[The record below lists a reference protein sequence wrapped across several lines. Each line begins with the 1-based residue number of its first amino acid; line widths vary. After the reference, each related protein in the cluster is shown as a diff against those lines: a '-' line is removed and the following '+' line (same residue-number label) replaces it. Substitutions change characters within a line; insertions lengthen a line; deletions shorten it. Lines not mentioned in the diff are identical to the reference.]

1 MSALILHPE
10 LLNSII
16 WSQFVQRSGLSDW
29 YFTRQIDRPNTQ
41 IYFLGFSDF
50 HRWLG
55 TYIHSLVSLVKIRG
69 LICYFFLTLTSFSFW
84 FCSWHFKILQRK
96 KRKDAK
102 SEWRKK
108 KCKSIPNLPQVEKD
122 EFMTKLWTANSSKIK
137 STFQITVLSFE
148 HLDFP
153 DFLAK
158 ISRIFEISPNLF
170 WLFVTDCLHAPT
182 CTAVVR
188 AGTDQNQNITKRDL
202 EAAFLK
208 IILNSSWQSNNQKL
222 SYKPAN
228 LWNLVIK
235 IS

>member
-1 MSALILHPE
+1 MSALIPHPE

-16 WSQFVQRSGLSDW
+16 WSQFGQRSGLSDW
-29 YFTRQIDRPNTQ
+29 YFTVKSTGQIFKF
-41 IYFLGFSDF
+41 IFLLFSDF
-50 HRWLG
+50 RRWLG
-55 TYIHSLVSLVKIRG
+55 TYIHSLASLVKIRK

-84 FCSWHFKILQRK
+84 FCSWDFKILQRK

-108 KCKSIPNLPQVEKD
+108 KCKSIIYLPQVEKD
-122 EFMTKLWTANSSKIK
+122 EIMTKLWTASSSNIK
-137 STFQITVLSFE
+137 STILITVLSFD

-153 DFLAK
+153 DFLTK

-188 AGTDQNQNITKRDL
+188 AGTNQNQNIRKRDL

-208 IILNSSWQSNNQKL
+208 IFLNSSWQSNNQKL

-228 LWNLVIK
+228 LWNMVIK